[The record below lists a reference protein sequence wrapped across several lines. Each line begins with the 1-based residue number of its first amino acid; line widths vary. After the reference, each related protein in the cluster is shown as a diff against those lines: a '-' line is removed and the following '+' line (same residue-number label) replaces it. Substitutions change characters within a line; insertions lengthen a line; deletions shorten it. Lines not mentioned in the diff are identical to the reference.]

1 MAADVKID
9 IAAEFTGKKAFKQ
22 AETSTDKLIKGTKR
36 LAGSIGLAFGT
47 AQVIAFG
54 KASVKAALEAQAQ
67 QERLANLVKVTVGA
81 TEFQIQALN
90 DQAAA
95 LQDIGV
101 VNKENITQTQSQLAT
116 FNLQI
121 DTIKQ
126 LTPAILDYVTAE
138 KGAAASASEFKSMT
152 NGLAQALN
160 GNFASLTKVGFV
172 LDEATKKTIKNGTE
186 TERAAALV
194 KVLNSTY
201 KDFNKNLANTP
212 TGQMQKLANAA
223 DDARQKIG
231 EGLLGAMVELG
242 GAGGIGTVT
251 KAIDELSLGLS
262 ESLISAAKLVTELQK
277 LPVLGD
283 YLGRLF
289 SNPLSLPKEFLVFG
303 KGGLLD
309 SFRAYGKVA
318 GIQKATDN
326 AHLKS
331 LLEQFNVI
339 KKTSNSA
346 TKLTAEELK
355 KLKAKQLAA
364 AIDKANLALGK
375 GGTAFDMEAIQLE
388 AAKINQVEQLK
399 KATSASQLL
408 AITNDLTRLSVLKDI
423 KKLEDAIASGD
434 IKRIEAA
441 TKALNEST
449 KLLGVLTNQELKIID
464 IKKLLE
470 ALAAKDLISLK
481 NLNDAKAILESLNI
495 PSGGIIKVEISAAAE
510 AALAA
515 LAAATA
521 AAKVL
526 AGGTVKK
533 KFTGEEITDILRR
546 LTSGQKITVA
556 EGLAIGVTDPKSLR
570 PDVATDIENRTT
582 TSNSPPLPTAV
593 PSALGDPAL
602 LASIIAAISIA
613 ATAAAE
619 NAAAIKAGTAQPVS
633 VTNNFNGVIG
643 DPNALAS
650 LITSIVQNA
659 IDRGT
664 IKAGTLV

>member
-1 MAADVKID
+1 VNYQEVIN
-9 IAAEFTGKKAFKQ
+9 IASRFDAKGFKQ
-22 AETSTDKLIKGTKR
+22 AETALGKLNSNAKK
-36 LAGSIGLAFGT
+36 LAGSFGLAFGT
-47 AQVIAFG
+47 AAVVQFG
-54 KASVKAALEAQAQ
+54 KQSVRAFIDAEREGTVLVNTVKNLGLAFDQPAIDAYIDKIGRLYGITGGQAVPAMQALLSATGSATKAQDIFNTAIDTSSALTLDVTDVAKALSQAYLGNTKALSNYNTGLTKAELAASDFDTIQTKLNKNFSGAGREAASTYSGQLLILTEAGNKAKEVIGKGIIDSLMILSGDTTVEDLADTMLEAA
-67 QERLANLVKVTVGA
+67 EN
-81 TEFQIQALN
+81 
-90 DQAAA
+90 AAA
-95 LQDIGV
+95 LSVNLSKVIKTLNTPLDLASKGLAWFVTKTSPLVNLIVEGDPSGFMDKSKLKPKSTPNKNPLGTFVLKTPEMLKQDAARA
-101 VNKENITQTQSQLAT
+101 K
-116 FNLQI
+116 
-121 DTIKQ
+121 
-126 LTPAILDYVTAE
+126 AE
-138 KGAAASASEFKSMT
+138 KDAIARAKA
-152 NGLAQALN
+152 LAL
-160 GNFASLTKVGFV
+160 
-172 LDEATKKTIKNGTE
+172 
-186 TERAAALV
+186 LV
-194 KVLNSTY
+194 KEQAANQAKIL
-201 KDFNKNLANTP
+201 KD
-212 TGQMQKLANAA
+212 
-223 DDARQKIG
+223 
-231 EGLLGAMVELG
+231 
-242 GAGGIGTVT
+242 
-251 KAIDELSLGLS
+251 
-262 ESLISAAKLVTELQK
+262 
-277 LPVLGD
+277 
-283 YLGRLF
+283 
-289 SNPLSLPKEFLVFG
+289 
-303 KGGLLD
+303 
-309 SFRAYGKVA
+309 
-318 GIQKATDN
+318 
-326 AHLKS
+326 
-331 LLEQFNVI
+331 
-339 KKTSNSA
+339 KK
-346 TKLTAEELK
+346 
-355 KLKAKQLAA
+355 LAA

-375 GGTAFDMEAIQLE
+375 GGSAFDIEAIQLE
-388 AAKINQVEQLK
+388 AAKINQVDQLK
-399 KATSASQLL
+399 KATSAAQLL
-408 AITNDLTRLSVLKDI
+408 AITNDLTRLSVLRDI
-423 KKLEDAIASGD
+423 KTLEDAIASGD

-582 TSNSPPLPTAV
+582 TSNSAPLPTAV
-593 PSALGDPAL
+593 PSSFGDPAL

>member
-1 MAADVKID
+1 MAID
-9 IAAEFTGKKAFKQ
+9 INIGSKLDGKGFKQ
-22 AETSTDKLIKGTKR
+22 AETAIGKLNGSAKK
-36 LAGSIGLAFGT
+36 LAGTFGVAFSAAAIVQFGKQSVRAFMDAEREGTVLVNTVKNLGLAFDQPSIDAYIDKIGRLYGITGGQAVPAMQALISATGSASKAQDIFNT
-47 AQVIAFG
+47 AIDTSSALSLDVTDVAKALSQAYLGNTKALSNYNTGLTKAELAASDFNTIQTKLNKNFSGAGREAANTYSGQLLILTEAGNKAKEVIG
-54 KASVKAALEAQAQ
+54 KGIIDSLMILSGDTTVEDLADTMLEAA
-67 QERLANLVKVTVGA
+67 EN
-81 TEFQIQALN
+81 
-90 DQAAA
+90 AAA
-95 LQDIGV
+95 LSVNLSKVIKTLNTPLDLASKGLAWFVTKTSPLVNLIVEGDPSGFMDKSKLKPKSTPNKNPLGTFVLKTPEMLKQDAARA
-101 VNKENITQTQSQLAT
+101 K
-116 FNLQI
+116 
-121 DTIKQ
+121 
-126 LTPAILDYVTAE
+126 AE
-138 KGAAASASEFKSMT
+138 KEAIARAKA
-152 NGLAQALN
+152 LAL
-160 GNFASLTKVGFV
+160 
-172 LDEATKKTIKNGTE
+172 
-186 TERAAALV
+186 LV
-194 KVLNSTY
+194 KEQAANQAKIL
-201 KDFNKNLANTP
+201 KD
-212 TGQMQKLANAA
+212 
-223 DDARQKIG
+223 
-231 EGLLGAMVELG
+231 
-242 GAGGIGTVT
+242 
-251 KAIDELSLGLS
+251 
-262 ESLISAAKLVTELQK
+262 
-277 LPVLGD
+277 
-283 YLGRLF
+283 
-289 SNPLSLPKEFLVFG
+289 
-303 KGGLLD
+303 
-309 SFRAYGKVA
+309 
-318 GIQKATDN
+318 
-326 AHLKS
+326 
-331 LLEQFNVI
+331 
-339 KKTSNSA
+339 KK
-346 TKLTAEELK
+346 
-355 KLKAKQLAA
+355 LAA

-375 GGTAFDMEAIQLE
+375 GGAAFDIEAIQLE
-388 AAKINQVEQLK
+388 AAKINQVDQLK
-399 KATSASQLL
+399 KATSAAQLL
-408 AITNDLTRLSVLKDI
+408 AITNDLTRLSVLRDI
-423 KKLEDAIASGD
+423 KTLEDAIASGD

-619 NAAAIKAGTAQPVS
+619 NAAAIKAGNAQPVS